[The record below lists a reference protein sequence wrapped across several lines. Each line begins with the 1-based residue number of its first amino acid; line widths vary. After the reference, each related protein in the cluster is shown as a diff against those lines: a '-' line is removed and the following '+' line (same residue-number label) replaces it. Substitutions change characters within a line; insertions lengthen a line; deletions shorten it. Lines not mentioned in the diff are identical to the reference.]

1 MSDLRIRPEPE
12 VSVVSRA
19 EIQAMESQRLERERD
34 LDEKLSQVRER
45 VSALEGAQK
54 TSRVWLTVIVSL
66 FGVIV
71 AAGVTITV
79 AILNSLGSTLTGGM

>member
-1 MSDLRIRPEPE
+1 MSDLQIRPEPE

-19 EIQAMESQRLERERD
+19 EVQAMESQRLERERD

-45 VSALEGAQK
+45 VSSLEGAQK
-54 TSRVWLTVIVSL
+54 TSRVWLTVTVSL
-66 FGVIV
+66 FGIMV

-79 AILNSLGSTLTGGM
+79 AILSSLPAVVGGG

>member
-1 MSDLRIRPEPE
+1 MSDLQIRPEPE

-19 EIQAMESQRLERERD
+19 EIRAMESQRLERERD

-45 VSALEGAQK
+45 VSSLEGAQK
-54 TSRVWLTVIVSL
+54 TSRVWLTVTVSL
-66 FGVIV
+66 FGIMV

-79 AILNSLGSTLTGGM
+79 AILSSLPAVVGGG